1 MVKRLQDFAALSFD
15 CYGTLIDWES
25 GLWAALQPV
34 LARSAA
40 PPAREAALERFAE
53 AETRV
58 QAEAPALRYADVLA
72 EVHRRLSDAWGAVP
86 DAEAASRFAA
96 SVGDWPAFPDTA
108 DALRRLKRRYR
119 LVVLSNVDRAS
130 FARTLPRLGVEFDD
144 VFTAEEIGSYKP
156 DPRNFAF
163 LIARL
168 GERGVAREAILHV
181 AQSLYHDHVP
191 ANAAGLASAWIDR
204 RAGAPGAGATAP
216 PPPGVRWDFRF
227 ETLAALA
234 DACDLPHGEGA

>member
-25 GLWAALQPV
+25 GLWTALQPL

-53 AETRV
+53 TEGRV
-58 QAEAPALRYADVLA
+58 QAEAPALRYPDVLA
-72 EVHRRLSDAWGAVP
+72 EVHRRLADAWGVAP
-86 DAEAASRFAA
+86 DAAAASRFGA

-119 LVVLSNVDRAS
+119 LVILSNVDRAS
-130 FARTLPRLGVEFDD
+130 FARTLPRLGVDFDD
-144 VFTAEEIGSYKP
+144 VFTTEEIGSYKP

-168 GERGVAREAILHV
+168 GERGIAREAVLHV
-181 AQSLYHDHVP
+181 AQSLYHDHAP

-204 RAGAPGAGATAP
+204 RAAARGSGATAP
-216 PPPGVRWDFRF
+216 PPPGVRWDVRF

-234 DACDLPHGEGA
+234 GACGLPQGEGA